1 MKPIFALATCLLL
14 VVSARAEKAPQLVLE
29 NLDGSTF
36 SLVEALKKGPVVL
49 DFWATWCKP
58 CIKSLPKLQV
68 PSRQIRQARRPSAD
82 DQRRWPE
89 KSAQG
94 TALYAA
100 PQAQV
105 AGFVGQDQRG
115 AQAVP
120 PSGRPG
126 DPDYRG
132 RRDGVVQAP
141 RLSAWRR
148 AEAQGQTRRIARPFR
163 GGIGAARP
171 VCGGWATSR
180 CGCRAVRSMLNLCA
194 NACRERFLP
203 PDALHKGRL

>member
-14 VVSARAEKAPQLVLE
+14 SGSARAEKAPQLVLE

-36 SLVEALKKGPVVL
+36 SLVETLKKGPVVF

-58 CIKSLPKLQV
+58 CIKGLPKLQ
-68 PSRQIRQARRPSAD
+68 SLRRIRQARRPSAD
-82 DQRRWPE
+82 DQCRWPE
-89 KSAQG
+89 KPAQG
-94 TALYAA
+94 AALYAA

-105 AGFVGQDQRG
+105 AGLARQDQRG

-126 DPDYRG
+126 DPDYCG

-141 RLSAWRR
+141 RVSARR
-148 AEAQGQTRRIARPFR
+148 REKAQGQTRRTTRPFSGPIICDR
-163 GGIGAARP
+163 LAPGEH
-171 VCGGWATSR
+171 R
-180 CGCRAVRSMLNLCA
+180 CGQPSDTRWDWCWNPA
-194 NACRERFLP
+194 
-203 PDALHKGRL
+203 